1 MQESEIEYYWTP
13 QALTNRDAKILN
25 ETLASQNQKH
35 IKQLYSMTTWHLS
48 QEFRVG
54 LTYENQSK

>member
-1 MQESEIEYYWTP
+1 MQESEIEYYWTL
-13 QALTNRDAKILN
+13 QILMNIDAKTLN
-25 ETLASQNQKH
+25 ETLANQIQKH